1 MGPAPRLMGAKQ
13 GTGDHCT
20 VKINVK
26 ETATSVLATEKMV
39 PAPALMAAKAVGV
52 ALIATQ
58 SVG

>member
-1 MGPAPRLMGAKQ
+1 MGPAPALLSAKTV
-13 GTGDHCT
+13 GGDHCT